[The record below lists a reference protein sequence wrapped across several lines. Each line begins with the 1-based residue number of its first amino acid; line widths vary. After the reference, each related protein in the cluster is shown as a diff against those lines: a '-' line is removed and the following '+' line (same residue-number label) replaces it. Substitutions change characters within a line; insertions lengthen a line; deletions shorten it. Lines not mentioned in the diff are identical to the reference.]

1 MNFHIPRR
9 YIHNLPTD
17 GALHTEPPIKEEQL
31 DDYVPMSMGMSN
43 IIAIS
48 QLMKKYFYFNFNPVV
63 LCILYFYNVM
73 YYLGNN
79 NNNTEGYISMAPTM
93 MSSSAP
99 TRPSIF
105 LHLNSVD
112 PAHTSSLSHSSQA
125 NDYMEMKSPMGECLI
140 LFSEIVYESNIN
152 NNTEI

>member
-1 MNFHIPRR
+1 
-9 YIHNLPTD
+9 
-17 GALHTEPPIKEEQL
+17 
-31 DDYVPMSMGMSN
+31 
-43 IIAIS
+43 
-48 QLMKKYFYFNFNPVV
+48 
-63 LCILYFYNVM
+63 M

-112 PAHTSSLSHSSQA
+112 PVHTSSLSYSSQN
-125 NDYMEMKSPMGECLI
+125 NDYMEMKSPMGEGLI

-152 NNTEI
+152 NTKILIIFWMNYLICKNLLLNVRNADFYQYR